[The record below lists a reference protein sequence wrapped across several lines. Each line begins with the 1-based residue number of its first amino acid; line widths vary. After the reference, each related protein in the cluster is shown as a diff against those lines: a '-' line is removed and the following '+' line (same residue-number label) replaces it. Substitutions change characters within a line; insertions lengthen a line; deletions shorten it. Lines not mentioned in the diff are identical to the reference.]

1 MVITTTLIS
10 SPYLEVSFIF
20 SSDVDVPHWLNTYLH
35 LLSNTGDVTLGVYT
49 DSSCLEEAEYS
60 FDDYQNANDG
70 SLTASGSYG
79 AFDTF
84 NANMD
89 VYKTCQ
95 PCRAYNREKTYGRQ
109 LTEYNDGQ
117 GDYESNNY
125 NCFDDADYLNCNQCY
140 KVSS

>member
-10 SPYLEVSFIF
+10 SPYLEVSYIF
-20 SSDVDVPHWLNTYLH
+20 TDWCWIRKFLITNRHFS
-35 LLSNTGDVTLGVYT
+35 SNTGDVTLGVYT
-49 DSSCLEEAEYS
+49 DSSCLEESQYS
-60 FDDYQNANDG
+60 FADYQNVYGG

-79 AFDTF
+79 AFNAF
-84 NANMD
+84 NANMN

-117 GDYESNNY
+117 GGYESNNY